1 MQIILRANFHFAM
14 NKQLCGEIMKG
25 SIKNWIFQP
34 EFEKMPR
41 DKLLKLQEERL
52 RRTVKHCYERIP
64 LYHRKFK
71 DAGITPDDIKTMD
84 DLKKIPFTEKEDLRK
99 SYPFGMLAV
108 DLGEVLELHASSGTT
123 GHPTTCAYTKN
134 DLEVWSK
141 VMARI
146 YASAGTK
153 KGDII
158 QNAYGYGL
166 FTGGLGFHYG
176 ALEIGA
182 TVLPIAA
189 GGTER
194 QIRLAKEFGTTI
206 LACTPSYAAHL
217 GRYAKEKLG
226 IDPAKEL
233 KWKSGLF
240 GAEAWSEQLRERIEE
255 LLGLEAFDI
264 YGLSEVI
271 GPGVSVECPQHDGLH
286 IQEDHFLP
294 EIIDPKTGEA
304 VEEGE
309 AGELVLTTLT
319 REATPVLRFRT
330 GDITVLKT
338 EECPCGRTLARMGRV
353 LGRADDMLKVRG
365 VKFWPKTVE
374 HALLGIKGVSE
385 NYEITIERPQELDI
399 MTLRVEP
406 DKELFESVGGDLMKL
421 KDLAKEIAEQI
432 KSIVGVKANV
442 ELVPYGSLPR
452 FMGKAKRVKDLR
464 KET

>member
-1 MQIILRANFHFAM
+1 
-14 NKQLCGEIMKG
+14 MKD
-25 SIKNWIFQP
+25 SVKSWIFQP
-34 EFEKMPR
+34 EIEKMSR
-41 DKLLKLQEERL
+41 NKRVKLQEKRL
-52 RRTVKHCYERIP
+52 RKIVKHCYERVP
-64 LYHRKFK
+64 LYRKKFEK
-71 DAGITPDDIKTMD
+71 AGITPDDIKTIE

-99 SYPFGMLAV
+99 AYPFGMLAV
-108 DLGEVLELHASSGTT
+108 NLNEVLELHASSGTT
-123 GHPTTCAYTKN
+123 GHPTTCAYTRN
-134 DLEVWSK
+134 DLKVWSK

-146 YASAGTK
+146 YASAGTER
-153 KGDII
+153 GDIV

-182 TVLPIAA
+182 AVLPIAT

-240 GAEAWSEQLRERIEE
+240 GAEAWSEKLRERIEE

-271 GPGVSVECPQHDGLH
+271 GPGVSVECPEHNGLH
-286 IQEDHFLP
+286 IQEDHFLA
-294 EIIDPKTGEA
+294 EVIDPKTGEA

-309 AGELVLTTLT
+309 TGELVLTTLT

-330 GDITVLKT
+330 GDITFLKT
-338 EECPCGRTLARMGRV
+338 EECSCGRTLSRMGRI

-374 HALLGIKGVSE
+374 HALLNIEGVSE

-406 DKELFESVGGDLMKL
+406 EKELFESVKGDLTKL
-421 KDLAKEIAEQI
+421 QGLVKEITEQI
-432 KSIVGVKANV
+432 KSVVGVKAHV

-464 KET
+464 KTL

>member
-1 MQIILRANFHFAM
+1 
-14 NKQLCGEIMKG
+14 MK
-25 SIKNWIFQP
+25 SSVKSWIFQP

-41 DKLLKLQEERL
+41 NKLVKLQEERL
-52 RRTVKHCYERIP
+52 RKIAKYCYEKVP
-64 LYHRKFK
+64 VYKRKFK
-71 DAGITPDDIKTMD
+71 DAGITPDDIKTLD
-84 DLKKIPFTEKEDLRK
+84 DLEKMPFTEKDDLRK
-99 SYPFGMLAV
+99 AYPYEMLAA
-108 DLGEVLELHASSGTT
+108 DLSDVLELHASSGTT
-123 GHPTTCAYTKN
+123 GHPTTCAYTKR

-146 YASAGTK
+146 YASAGTR
-153 KGDII
+153 KGDIV

-182 TVLPIAA
+182 TVLPIAS
-189 GGTER
+189 GETER
-194 QIRLAKEFGTTI
+194 QISLAKEYGTTI
-206 LACTPSYAAHL
+206 LACTPTYAAHM
-217 GRYAKEKLG
+217 GRYAKEKMG

-271 GPGVSVECPQHDGLH
+271 GPGVSVECSQHNGLH

-294 EIIDPKTGEA
+294 EIIDPITGEK

-309 AGELVLTTLT
+309 TGELVLTTLT

-330 GDITVLKT
+330 GDTTFFKT
-338 EECPCGRTLARMGRV
+338 DECACGRTFGKMSRV
-353 LGRADDMLKVRG
+353 FGRADDMLKVRG

-374 HALLGIKGVSE
+374 HALLHVSGASE
-385 NYEITIERPQELDI
+385 NYEIIIERPEELDI
-399 MTLRVEP
+399 MTLRLEP
-406 DKELFESVGGDLMKL
+406 SKELFESISGDLSKL
-421 KDLAKEIAEQI
+421 QALAKEIEEQV

-442 ELVPYGSLPR
+442 ELVPYGALPR
-452 FMGKAKRVKDLR
+452 FMGKAKRIKDLR
-464 KET
+464 KSS

>member
-1 MQIILRANFHFAM
+1 MIR
-14 NKQLCGEIMKG
+14 KSCGETMKD
-25 SIKNWIFQP
+25 SVESWIFQP

-41 DKLLKLQEERL
+41 NKLVELHEERL
-52 RRTVKHCYERIP
+52 RKIVRHCYEGVPVYR
-64 LYHRKFK
+64 RKFK
-71 DAGITPDDIKTMD
+71 DAGITPDDIQTLD

-99 SYPFGMLAV
+99 AYPYGMLAA
-108 DLGEVLELHASSGTT
+108 DLSDVLELHASSGTT
-123 GHPTTCAYTKN
+123 GHPTTCAYTKR
-134 DLEVWSK
+134 DLDVWSK
-141 VMARI
+141 VMARM

-153 KGDII
+153 RGDIV

-189 GGTER
+189 GETER
-194 QIRLAKEFGTTI
+194 QIRLAKEYGTTI
-206 LACTPSYAAHL
+206 LTCTPSYAAYM

-226 IDPAKEL
+226 LDPVKEL

-255 LLGLEAFDI
+255 LLGIEAFDI

-271 GPGVSVECPQHDGLH
+271 GPGVSVECSEHDGLH

-294 EIIDPKTGEA
+294 EIIDPETGER

-309 AGELVLTTLT
+309 NGELVLTTLT

-330 GDITVLKT
+330 GDTTFFKT
-338 EECPCGRTLARMGRV
+338 EECPCGRTFGRMGRV
-353 LGRADDMLKVRG
+353 FGRADDMLKVRG

-374 HALLGIKGVSE
+374 HALLRVKGASE
-385 NYEITIERPQELDI
+385 NYEIIVERPQELDI

-406 DKELFESVGGDLMKL
+406 DKELFESINGDLSKL
-421 KDLAKEIAEQI
+421 QALVKEIGEHVR
-432 KSIVGVKANV
+432 SIVGVKANIK
-442 ELVPYGSLPR
+442 LVPYGTLPR

-464 KET
+464 KHI